1 MSGGDWKDLY
11 QAAMAGDLARVAHHI
26 AEGINPNYQHPEIL
40 CTPLVASIVN
50 GHSQIALY
58 LLTQGADP
66 HMLSIMDSLT
76 PLQAAKRHQQV
87 EVVAALEKIGAKE
100 ESLSVWQR
108 LVNKLVP
115 DM

>member
-11 QAAMAGDLARVAHHI
+11 QAAMAGDIARVAHHI

-50 GHSQIALY
+50 GHPHIALY

-66 HMLSIMDSLT
+66 NMLSIMDSLT

>member
-11 QAAMAGDLARVAHHI
+11 QAAMAGDLALVQHHI

-50 GHSQIALY
+50 GHPQIALY

-66 HMLSIMDSLT
+66 NMQSIMDSLT
-76 PLQAAKRHQQV
+76 PLQAAKLHQQM
-87 EVVAALEKIGAKE
+87 EVVAALEKMGAKE
-100 ESLSVWQR
+100 ESQSVWQR

-115 DM
+115 EV

>member
-11 QAAMAGDLARVAHHI
+11 QAAMAGDLALVQHHI
-26 AEGINPNYQHPEIL
+26 AEGINPN
-40 CTPLVASIVN
+40 
-50 GHSQIALY
+50 
-58 LLTQGADP
+58 
-66 HMLSIMDSLT
+66 LT

>member
-11 QAAMAGDLARVAHHI
+11 QAAMAGDIARVEHHI

-50 GHSQIALY
+50 GHPQIALY

-66 HMLSIMDSLT
+66 NMLSIMDSLT
-76 PLQAAKRHQQV
+76 PLQAAKLHQQM
-87 EVVAALEKIGAKE
+87 EVVAALEKMGAKE
-100 ESLSVWQR
+100 VVQSVWQR

-115 DM
+115 QV

>member
-50 GHSQIALY
+50 GHPQIALY

-66 HMLSIMDSLT
+66 NMLSIMDSLT
-76 PLQAAKRHQQV
+76 PLQAAKLHQQM
-87 EVVAALEKIGAKE
+87 EVVAALEKMGAKE
-100 ESLSVWQR
+100 ESQSVWQR
-108 LVNKLVP
+108 FISRILP
-115 DM
+115 PI

>member
-50 GHSQIALY
+50 GHPHIALY

>member
-11 QAAMAGDLARVAHHI
+11 QATMAGDLALVQHHI

-50 GHSQIALY
+50 GHPHIALY

-66 HMLSIMDSLT
+66 NMLSIMDSLT
-76 PLQAAKRHQQV
+76 PLQAAKMHQHKD
-87 EVVAALEKIGAKE
+87 VVTALEKLGAKE
-100 ESLSVWQR
+100 EAQSVWQR

-115 DM
+115 SV

>member
-11 QAAMAGDLARVAHHI
+11 QAAMAGNLGLVQHHI

-50 GHSQIALY
+50 GHPQIALY

-76 PLQAAKRHQQV
+76 PLQAAKRHQQM
-87 EVVAALEKIGAKE
+87 EVAAALEKMGAKE
-100 ESLSVWQR
+100 ETQCVWQR

-115 DM
+115 SV

>member
-50 GHSQIALY
+50 GHPHIALY

-66 HMLSIMDSLT
+66 NMLSIMDSLT
-76 PLQAAKRHQQV
+76 PLQAAKLHQQMEALAV
-87 EVVAALEKIGAKE
+87 LEKLGAKV
-100 ESLSVWQR
+100 ESQSFWQR

-115 DM
+115 SV

>member
-50 GHSQIALY
+50 GHPHIALY

-66 HMLSIMDSLT
+66 NMLSIMDSLT
-76 PLQAAKRHQQV
+76 PLQAAKLHQQM
-87 EVVAALEKIGAKE
+87 EVVAALEKLGVKE
-100 ESLSVWQR
+100 ESQSIWQR

-115 DM
+115 QI

>member
-11 QAAMAGDLARVAHHI
+11 QASMAGDLARVAHHI

-50 GHSQIALY
+50 GHPQIALY

-66 HMLSIMDSLT
+66 NMLSIMDSLT
-76 PLQAAKRHQQV
+76 PLQAAKRHQQM
-87 EVVAALEKIGAKE
+87 EVVAALERLGAKE
-100 ESLSVWQR
+100 VAQNIWQR
-108 LVNKLVP
+108 FVNKLVP
-115 DM
+115 SV

>member
-11 QAAMAGDLARVAHHI
+11 QAAMAGDLALVQHHI

-40 CTPLVASIVN
+40 CTPLVASIVK
-50 GHSQIALY
+50 GHPQIALY

-66 HMLSIMDSLT
+66 NMLSIMDSLT
-76 PLQAAKRHQQV
+76 PLQAAKLHQQMDV
-87 EVVAALEKIGAKE
+87 IAALEKLGAKE
-100 ESLSVWQR
+100 ETQSVWQR

-115 DM
+115 SV

>member
-11 QAAMAGDLARVAHHI
+11 QAAMAGDLALVQHHI

-50 GHSQIALY
+50 GHPQIALY

-66 HMLSIMDSLT
+66 NMLSIMDSLT
-76 PLQAAKRHQQV
+76 PLQAAKRHQHM
-87 EVVAALEKIGAKE
+87 EVVAALEKLGAKE
-100 ESLSVWQR
+100 VAQSVWQR

-115 DM
+115 SV

>member
-1 MSGGDWKDLY
+1 MSGGDRKDVY
-11 QAAMAGDLARVAHHI
+11 QAAMSGDLALVHHHI
-26 AEGINPNYQHPEIL
+26 AEGIKPNYQHPEIL

-50 GHSQIALY
+50 GHPHIALY

>member
-40 CTPLVASIVN
+40 CTLLVASIVN
-50 GHSQIALY
+50 GHPQIALY

-66 HMLSIMDSLT
+66 NMLSIMDSLT

-87 EVVAALEKIGAKE
+87 EVIAALEKLGAKV
-100 ESLSVWQR
+100 ESQSVWQR
-108 LVNKLVP
+108 LVNKFVP
-115 DM
+115 EI

>member
-11 QAAMAGDLARVAHHI
+11 QAAMAGDFARVAHHI

-50 GHSQIALY
+50 GHPQIALY

-66 HMLSIMDSLT
+66 NMLSIMDSLT
-76 PLQAAKRHQQV
+76 PLQAAKMHQQMD
-87 EVVAALEKIGAKE
+87 VVAALEKLGAKE
-100 ESLSVWQR
+100 ESQSVWQCF
-108 LVNKLVP
+108 VNKLIP
-115 DM
+115 SI

>member
-11 QAAMAGDLARVAHHI
+11 QAAMSGDLALVQHHI

-50 GHSQIALY
+50 SHPQIALY

-66 HMLSIMDSLT
+66 NMLSIMDSLT
-76 PLQAAKRHQQV
+76 PLQAAKLHQQM
-87 EVVAALEKIGAKE
+87 EVVAELEKMGAKE
-100 ESLSVWQR
+100 VPQSIWQR
-108 LVNKLVP
+108 FVNKLVP
-115 DM
+115 SI

>member
-11 QAAMAGDLARVAHHI
+11 QAAMAGDFARVAHHI

-50 GHSQIALY
+50 GHPQIALY

-66 HMLSIMDSLT
+66 NMLSIMDSLT
-76 PLQAAKRHQQV
+76 PLQAAKRHQLV
-87 EVVAALEKIGAKE
+87 EVVLALEKLGAKV
-100 ESLSVWQR
+100 ESQSVWQR

-115 DM
+115 LV

>member
-1 MSGGDWKDLY
+1 M
-11 QAAMAGDLARVAHHI
+11 
-26 AEGINPNYQHPEIL
+26 
-40 CTPLVASIVN
+40 
-50 GHSQIALY
+50 
-58 LLTQGADP
+58 ADP